1 MSLFTGCE
9 EGHFMFKTKNKK
21 GRTVQGMIAYLFPG
35 QGSQHKGMGGT
46 LFEEF
51 QDLIAQADEILGY
64 SIRELCLED
73 PEQRLTQTQY
83 TQPALYVVNALSY
96 LKKIKE
102 TGRKPAYVAGH
113 SLGEYN
119 ALFAAEAFDF
129 ATGLKLVKKRGEL
142 MRQAT
147 GGGMAAVIG
156 LDREKI
162 EEILKTANITT
173 IDMANFN
180 SPSQIVISGPR
191 EDVESAKPVFEKAGV
206 RMYALLRVSG
216 AFHSRY
222 MEPAKIEFAKYLE
235 NLQLADPVLPVISNI
250 QARPYKAGEV
260 KKNLLEQIT
269 GSVKWVDT
277 IRYLMGK
284 DVMEIEQV
292 GPGNILTDLV
302 KTIRKEAGPLIIS
315 EEEHPVREPFQ
326 VTALTL
332 GDQDFKKDYNLKYAY
347 LTGAMYRGIASKE
360 MVVKLG
366 KAGMMGF
373 FGTGGLDLPQVEEA
387 ILYIQKELSPGQA
400 YGLNLLYDPNDTELE
415 ENIVDLYLKYGVRN
429 VEASAYMSVSKAL
442 VRYRLQGLYRDQEGR
457 VTAPNRIIAKLSHP
471 VVAEAFMSPAPA
483 NIVEKLLT
491 EEKIT
496 LREAEMSKEIPMADD
511 ICVVADSGGH
521 TDHGVAYVL
530 MPAMLKLRDEM
541 MAKNKYARKIRVGTG
556 GGIGTPEA
564 AAAAFILGADFILT
578 GSINQCTVEAGAS
591 DAVKDL
597 LEDINVQDTE
607 YAPAGDM
614 FELGSKI
621 QVLKKGVFFPARANK
636 LFELYRQYN
645 SLEEMDEKTKNQIQE
660 RYFQKSFEDVW
671 QEIKLRHSPAE
682 IAKTEQNPKRK
693 MALVFRWY
701 FGCASQFALNGRTE
715 RRVDFQVH
723 CGPALGAFNQWVK
736 GTPLEKWRNRHIDEI
751 AGKLMTETAEL
762 LNERFKAICG

>member
-1 MSLFTGCE
+1 
-9 EGHFMFKTKNKK
+9 
-21 GRTVQGMIAYLFPG
+21 MIAYLFPG

-64 SIRELCLED
+64 SIRELCLKD

-102 TGRKPAYVAGH
+102 TGRKPAYMAGH

-129 ATGLKLVKKRGEL
+129 ATGLQLVKKRGEL
-142 MRQAT
+142 MSRAT

-191 EDVESAKPVFEKAGV
+191 EDVESAKPVFEEAGV
-206 RMYALLRVSG
+206 RMYAVLRVSG

-235 NLQLADPVLPVISNI
+235 NLRLADPVIPVISNI

-284 DVMEIEQV
+284 GVMEIEQA

-302 KTIRKEAGPLIIS
+302 KTIRKEAGPLIVS
-315 EEEHPVREPFQ
+315 EEEHPVREPDREPFQ

-332 GDQDFKKDYNLKYAY
+332 GDQGFKKDYNLKYAY

-387 ILYIQKELSPGQA
+387 ILYIQKELSQGQA
-400 YGLNLLYDPNDTELE
+400 YGLNLLYDPNDTESE
-415 ENIVDLYLKYGVRN
+415 ENAVDLYLKYGVRN
-429 VEASAYMSVSKAL
+429 VEASAYMSVNKAL
-442 VRYRLQGLYRDQEGR
+442 VRYRLQGLYRDKEGK
-457 VTAPNRIIAKLSHP
+457 VTAMNRIIAKLSHP
-471 VVAEAFMSPAPA
+471 VVAEAFMSPAPS

-530 MPAMLKLRDEM
+530 MPAMLKLRNEM
-541 MAKNKYARKIRVGTG
+541 MAKNKYSRKIRVGTG

-701 FGCASQFALNGRTE
+701 FGCASQFALHGRNE
-715 RRVDFQVH
+715 RKVDFQVH

-751 AGKLMTETAEL
+751 ANKLMTETAEL

>member
-9 EGHFMFKTKNKK
+9 EEHFMFKTKNKK